1 MTRAHLFGRTTL
13 DVLFTVATAAA
24 AGAQSTRATSDDV
37 QRLEASV
44 DAASREI
51 AQVRGR
57 DGALAADLQSELDDI
72 RDEATYLKV
81 KVRRHEPVESG
92 EITSLR
98 DRLEN
103 IRSRARGDISGGS
116 SDATA
121 PRSTD
126 RLDQRQR
133 DAAETQRDS
142 RVPGQLPVGTEFDVR
157 LQSPLSSATAQVED
171 RFEATTMV
179 DLRQD
184 DDVLVPAGSMLRG
197 TVRSVS
203 KATRVDRKGSLT
215 VDFDRITIR
224 GRSYP
229 IRATVTQ
236 ALESEGIAGEKGK
249 IGAGAGVGA
258 IIGGILGG
266 VKGAIAGILV
276 GGGGV
281 LAATEGKD
289 VQLDP
294 GTVLRVRLDEPL
306 DVRR

>member
-1 MTRAHLFGRTTL
+1 MTRVRPGIHVMLAAFL
-13 DVLFTVATAAA
+13 VLAASA
-24 AGAQSTRATSDDV
+24 ASRAQPAPVTNDDV
-37 QRLEASV
+37 QRLEAGIEAAARDV
-44 DAASREI
+44 ADA
-51 AQVRGR
+51 RGR
-57 DGALAADLQSELDDI
+57 DAALASELQSQLDDV

-81 KVRRHEPVESG
+81 KLRRREPIERG
-92 EITSLR
+92 ELTSLS
-98 DRLEN
+98 DRLAN
-103 IRSRARGDISGGS
+103 IRSRARGD
-116 SDATA
+116 A
-121 PRSTD
+121 PPARE
-126 RLDQRQR
+126 R
-133 DAAETQRDS
+133 A
-142 RVPGQLPVGTEFDVR
+142 RVPGELPVGTEFDAR

-184 DDVLVPAGSMLRG
+184 DDVLVPAGSLLRG
-197 TVRSVS
+197 VVRSVN

-215 VDFDRITIR
+215 VDFDRITIG

-236 ALESEGIAGEKGK
+236 ALESEGIGGEKGK

-258 IIGGILGG
+258 IIGGLLGG

-294 GTVLRVRLDEPL
+294 GAVLRVRLDEPL
-306 DVRR
+306 DVRER